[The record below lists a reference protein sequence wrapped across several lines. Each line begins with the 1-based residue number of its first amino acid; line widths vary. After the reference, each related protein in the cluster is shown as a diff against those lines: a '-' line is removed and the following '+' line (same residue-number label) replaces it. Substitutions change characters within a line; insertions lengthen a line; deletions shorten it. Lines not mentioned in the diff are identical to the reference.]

1 MGETRIHFK
10 VYGANGKAADL
21 EAVVDTGATFSKIPE
36 SIAAM
41 LGLEAKYEKVNPIIG
56 KLERAMPIEYRE
68 GK

>member
-10 VYGANGKAADL
+10 VYGANGKVADL

-41 LGLEAKYEKVNPIIG
+41 LGLEAKYSCLLLYLHHPHFSFYYFY
-56 KLERAMPIEYRE
+56 LAL
-68 GK
+68 